1 MSGSVIKKAG
11 YDVKISH
18 NVKDVDGSKES
29 KGLKNADKDL
39 KEEDT
44 LNLEEFETKMIKP
57 SNTATSFISCKQ
69 EITENLEIISEFQT
83 GNENEVKL
91 FNHLQTFDSVNNPR
105 SRSKSL
111 SPKEADDDCMSVESL
126 PRTSTSPTGDTDEDD
141 LDSFPVITMFPIT
154 SQEKPRKLAH
164 SCRTC
169 GKSFRQQYLVLQH
182 EQIHLDDEKRK
193 KFKCD
198 VCNALL
204 KTKRILKLHMTVHD
218 ETREDKYECEIC
230 GKKFFTTLALKQ
242 HVRVHCDERPYRC
255 AYCGK
260 AFKWSKNL
268 TNHHRTHGIGIKPK
282 GSKPK
287 KTVTKPKGEKQT
299 RLNTPRL
306 QCQVCGKSL
315 ASKQTLY
322 IHMRFH
328 NGNLFQCIL
337 CGKTFNTKE
346 GRNAHERAHTGEKQ
360 FCCDICGKFFGN
372 KQLLRVHRGIHFD
385 DRPHTCSYCS
395 KAFRRRTHL
404 VQHIRTHTGEKPY
417 ACEICPRAFAQ
428 VGDLSKH
435 KLTHSGEREFVCECG
450 ETFKQKRNL
459 DQHKKSHSKND
470 LVLLPA
476 SESS

>member
-1 MSGSVIKKAG
+1 MSA
-11 YDVKISH
+11 
-18 NVKDVDGSKES
+18 ES
-29 KGLKNADKDL
+29 
-39 KEEDT
+39 
-44 LNLEEFETKMIKP
+44 FP
-57 SNTATSFISCKQ
+57 
-69 EITENLEIISEFQT
+69 
-83 GNENEVKL
+83 
-91 FNHLQTFDSVNNPR
+91 H
-105 SRSKSL
+105 
-111 SPKEADDDCMSVESL
+111 
-126 PRTSTSPTGDTDEDD
+126 TSTSPTGDTDEDD
-141 LDSFPVITMFPIT
+141 PESFPVITMFPIT

-230 GKKFFTTLALKQ
+230 VKKFFTTLALKQ

-459 DQHKKSHSKND
+459 DQHKKSHSKID
-470 LVLLPA
+470 LALLPA